1 MLDKF
6 PSHKDLTTF
15 MTEYHTDVLAA
26 TYSVVLANGGGYDQD
41 DPSAQANTDIQYST
55 AMAYP
60 TPLIFYSTG
69 GVDWSNALEP
79 RPSANSF
86 LDLLQF
92 LLIQSFIPDTISI
105 SYGFASEQ
113 TIESGYAVAVCNL
126 FAQLGTLGVT
136 VLVASGDDGVGHGN
150 CADSSGNVRFM
161 PEFPASCPWVTSV
174 GGTTGARPEIAASI
188 SGGGFSSYFKR
199 PKYQDRAVSKFLQYF
214 GTEYPGHYDPLG
226 RGYPDLAAQALDF
239 AVVLDNSVLFQS
251 STGCAVST
259 VAGII
264 SLINDF
270 RISKGNSPLG
280 FLNTWLYGDGPGLTG
295 LNDIVIGSNPGCNTE
310 GFPAIGGWDPVRS
323 VTGLGTLNLL
333 GILMASP
340 DD

>member
-1 MLDKF
+1 VLRF
-6 PSHKDLTTF
+6 ITPSKHYTR
-15 MTEYHTDVLAA
+15 A
-26 TYSVVLANGGGYDQD
+26 
-41 DPSAQANTDIQYST
+41 ST
-55 AMAYP
+55 CR
-60 TPLIFYSTG
+60 S
-69 GVDWSNALEP
+69 
-79 RPSANSF
+79 
-86 LDLLQF
+86 
-92 LLIQSFIPDTISI
+92 PDCH
-105 SYGFASEQ
+105 GFA
-113 TIESGYAVAVCNL
+113 G
-126 FAQLGTLGVT
+126 
-136 VLVASGDDGVGHGN
+136 
-150 CADSSGNVRFM
+150 
-161 PEFPASCPWVTSV
+161 PWVTSV

-214 GTEYPGHYDPLG
+214 GTEYPGHYECVRCLPLPDLFLLFNLCSPLG

-251 STGCAVST
+251 STGCAVSVCLSLFPAASALHHPFSSIQLTNFQT

-323 VTGLGTLNLL
+323 VRLVSYFFNVG
-333 GILMASP
+333 
-340 DD
+340 